1 MKTLKNEQNGF
12 TLVELVIAVS
22 LVGILAVV
30 ALPKLT
36 GVSDDARQASLE
48 GVASAISSAST
59 RNYAKRSANNGH
71 GTAVTL
77 CSHAVTL
84 LEGGTVPDGFALG
97 SDASAVVAADTKVDC
112 VLKTVTTPALT
123 TTFTAF
129 GVA

>member
-1 MKTLKNEQNGF
+1 MKTLKNEQTGF
-12 TLVELVIAVS
+12 TLVELVITVS
-22 LVGILAVV
+22 LVGILAVI

-77 CSHAVTL
+77 CSHAATL
-84 LEGGTVPDGFALG
+84 LEGGAVPDGFELG
-97 SDASAVVAADTKVDC
+97 SGGSAVAADTKVDC
-112 VLKTVTTPALT
+112 VLNTQTTPTRTAT
-123 TTFTAF
+123 YTAF
-129 GVA
+129 GVE